1 MSTTTT
7 VEVKVGSFGEQLRL
21 WRNHAGLTLKET
33 AERATAELRASKQSL
48 SYGTVQRYEIAG
60 RPLEA
65 MRADYIVAITY
76 GLGHHISELPPQV
89 REYIESCST
98 LLRKPCFPLSTLVAA

>member
-7 VEVKVGSFGEQLRL
+7 VEVKVSSFGEQLRL
-21 WRNHAGLTLKET
+21 WRNHAGLTLKE
-33 AERATAELRASKQSL
+33 AADRATEQLKGSGQSL

-60 RPLEA
+60 RPLQS

-89 REYIESCST
+89 REYIESWSS